1 MSSCSSTKEGKKKIF
16 KINKKIQLNKE
27 TRKLTHPLW
36 LYLSKKHENGHQQRQ
51 ESKEREGGYFM
62 VKQWEWVSGL
72 VWSLPNIAPG
82 CWDQGGTGRK
92 LGTIG

>member
-1 MSSCSSTKEGKKKIF
+1 
-16 KINKKIQLNKE
+16 
-27 TRKLTHPLW
+27 
-36 LYLSKKHENGHQQRQ
+36 
-51 ESKEREGGYFM
+51 M
-62 VKQWEWVSGL
+62 VKQWELVSGL